1 MRSIRK
7 TVRALPWTS
16 EAWIAYFENNHR
28 NLLRLPWERGADW
41 TPDEQAALVASLR
54 DFQLGESSEG
64 NHLRARAEAY
74 ASATGDLAYAEAIA
88 WFIRE
93 EQRHSA
99 TLAEFLRAAG
109 IPLAQHTWLD
119 GAFRWFR
126 HRAGLELFL
135 CVLLTAEMIGK
146 IYYRAVHQAT
156 GSILLRGICR
166 QLLRDEV
173 QHLRFHRQRL
183 VLMRRRRASWK
194 LWLTSAAHRLFYK
207 GTCLAVWLKHR
218 RAFRAGRMGFF
229 HYWRLCHAEWLDH
242 RRQSAPDSYDASR
255 AMPTRRAYTATLAG
269 QS

>member
-1 MRSIRK
+1 M
-7 TVRALPWTS
+7 VRAVPWSS
-16 EAWIAYFENNHR
+16 EAWIAYYESNNCT
-28 NLLRLPWERGADW
+28 LLRLPWEGGADW
-41 TPDEQAALVASLR
+41 TPAEQEALVPSLC

-64 NHLRARAEAY
+64 NHLRARAKTY
-74 ASATGDLAYAEAIA
+74 ANVTGDLAYADAIG

-109 IPLAQHTWLD
+109 VPLAEHTWLD
-119 GAFRWFR
+119 AAFRWFR
-126 HRAGLELFL
+126 QRAGLELFL

-156 GSILLRGICR
+156 QSILLRGICT

-173 QHLRFHRQRL
+173 RHLRFHRERL
-183 VLMRRRRASWK
+183 ARMRRQRTR
-194 LWLTSAAHRLFYK
+194 LRMWLAFALHRVFYK

-218 RAFRAGRMGFF
+218 RAFRAAGLGFLRF
-229 HYWRLCHAEWLDH
+229 WSLCDQEWQAH
-242 RRQSAPDSYDASR
+242 RRQSHPDYFDFAPHHSACGS
-255 AMPTRRAYTATLAG
+255 PKLAEV